1 MYNSYSEMYFFM
13 QAKDVKENLSVV
25 VEQDGSCLHET
36 PLLTEQD
43 GGDSSLSGLLPISTG
58 GLPAV
63 ATGGLPAVSTGGL
76 PAVFTGEL
84 PAVSTAGL
92 SPIVP
97 GPLKSEQS
105 RGCRPEKQASS
116 SSRGH
121 NDEDKEN
128 MVCIV
133 LFKLIA
139 GSL

>member
-1 MYNSYSEMYFFM
+1 M

-63 ATGGLPAVSTGGL
+63 ATGGLPAVSTAGL

-105 RGCRPEKQASS
+105 RACRPEKQASS

>member
-1 MYNSYSEMYFFM
+1 M

-76 PAVFTGEL
+76 PAVSTGGLPAVFTGEL

-105 RGCRPEKQASS
+105 RACRPEKQASS

>member
-1 MYNSYSEMYFFM
+1 M

-105 RGCRPEKQASS
+105 RACRPEKQASS

>member
-1 MYNSYSEMYFFM
+1 M

-43 GGDSSLSGLLPISTG
+43 GGDSSLSGLLPIS
-58 GLPAV
+58 
-63 ATGGLPAVSTGGL
+63 TGGLPAVSTGGL

-116 SSRGH
+116 SSRAH

-128 MVCIV
+128 MV
-133 LFKLIA
+133 
-139 GSL
+139 